1 MILALPFSMAMAK
14 SVVQRYLVS
23 KSLLPEACPTGLVP
37 IQRFQ
42 QDPLFWRVIM
52 VGSLRVTSSL
62 VKVAVVTSM
71 YFLVAEKPALTWFLS
86 AQPKRTWS
94 PSCRVAGSVT
104 LTNVSAW
111 SVNTLARAR
120 RRKIF
125 FMLFCFF
132 VIRFLGLPVAYY
144 FPVPGIRRPIFLPK
158 RRAQP
163 SARRSIKSQGV
174 SPRGVALGSFQ
185 FSPSWLSPVPGLLS
199 PAPSS
204 R

>member
-1 MILALPFSMAMAK
+1 M
-14 SVVQRYLVS
+14 Y
-23 KSLLPEACPTGLVP
+23 
-37 IQRFQ
+37 RFQ
-42 QDPLFWRVIM
+42 QEPLFWRVIM

-71 YFLVAEKPALTWFLS
+71 YFLVEEKPALTWFLS

-125 FMLFCFF
+125 FMLFCF
-132 VIRFLGLPVAYY
+132 LATGNQQPAANY
-144 FPVPGIRRPIFLPK
+144 FPVPSIRTPYFLPT

-174 SPRGVALGSFQ
+174 SPRGPSYGS
-185 FSPSWLSPVPGLLS
+185 SGGVSGPTRCGPRGLID
-199 PAPSS
+199 
-204 R
+204 